1 MVPNEQEALQIL
13 RDALDTAPSERESF
27 LSERC
32 QGNEA
37 LRERIQA
44 MLGRIALA
52 DLHGVD
58 DDSGRTRD
66 TLGAR
71 ANAAVDQADDT
82 LIGSLLGPFRV
93 AERIGRGGMG
103 IVYRGIREGADFN
116 QDVAIKLIRRGY
128 DFDDVHARF
137 LRERRIL
144 ARLSHPNLARFIDGG
159 VAAEGRPW
167 FALEFVRGE
176 SITRWCDARRL
187 SVRERLKLFLDVCA
201 AVQYAH
207 TRLIVHRDLKP
218 GNVLVD
224 EAGTVRLLDF
234 GVAGLLAG
242 DEEGAGPPTT
252 ISDRHAMTPEYA
264 APEQFAGGVVG
275 IAADVYA
282 LGVLA
287 YELVAGVLPC
297 TLDRADPV
305 AAAQTVAQTPPQAL
319 ASAISRSGGDL
330 SDTADLRLST
340 RKTGLSGYRRIV
352 RGDLTR
358 ILEKALAKEPER
370 RYETVQAFADD
381 LTRWLDGAPVRV
393 TTNRFGYRFGKFVQR
408 NRVAVAFA
416 CLAFL
421 LLLAGVG
428 GVLWKS
434 REALRE
440 AERATAVKT
449 FLLSLF
455 DNNTPGGAAD
465 EVPSTRDLLA
475 SGVEKIRDEMA
486 DQPDLRAEMLTT
498 LGRIHNQLAL
508 YDAAEP
514 LLREAL
520 TLETA
525 GSHASALKRVDT
537 LRELAQTL
545 VEKSQFPEAEKL
557 LHEGLVDVGGRDLA
571 REARIHQ
578 VLGRALA
585 SDNQIDEG
593 VRESETA
600 VAQFRRV
607 EIPPGARLADALA
620 DLGATLMQQGKFE
633 QSLVPQR
640 EALEI
645 QRRIHKGAHADIA
658 VVASNI
664 GVAYLSLGR
673 FEEAVP
679 LFEEAIAVDR
689 KVYSGPHRALAV
701 HLSNL
706 GAVFTLLY
714 RTDEGAEAWREGLEI
729 RTKLYGADNPETAK
743 SAFNLVNAL
752 ILAEKYS
759 EAETVLRDA
768 IAVFTSAPGEWRV
781 WLSLCRNN
789 LATVLVKLGRP
800 DEARTAITQS
810 IALREQFDKDP
821 FSTGI
826 LDSRALIGEIDIAE
840 GHLDAA
846 RGKFQKNLVDSL
858 AHLPANQPRLVNRY
872 GELAKAD
879 YLLGD
884 YAKARDNFNESLRL
898 GIPIVGDRSRYI
910 LNSRLGLA
918 KSLAKLGDSVA
929 TREQMKLL
937 EKAVQGMPE
946 SAPLRHQYK
955 ELLAELD
962 DTSK

>member
-1 MVPNEQEALQIL
+1 MIPKEQEALQIL
-13 RDALDTAPSERESF
+13 RDALDTDPSERESF
-27 LSERC
+27 LSARC
-32 QGNEA
+32 QGNTA
-37 LRERIQA
+37 LRERVQA
-44 MLGRIALA
+44 MLARIALA
-52 DLHGVD
+52 ERHGVD
-58 DDSGRTRD
+58 DDAWQTLD
-66 TLGAR
+66 TLGESAS
-71 ANAAVDQADDT
+71 AHSQNPDDA

-103 IVYRGIREGADFN
+103 IVYRGVREGSDFT
-116 QDVAIKLIRRGY
+116 QAVAIKLIRRGY

-176 SITRWCDARRL
+176 SITRWCDTQRL
-187 SVRERLKLFLDVCA
+187 SVRQRMKLFLDVCA

-224 EAGTVRLLDF
+224 DSGAVRLLDF

-242 DEEGAGPPTT
+242 DPDEGDSPTT

-275 IAADVYA
+275 IPADVYA

-287 YELVAGVLPC
+287 YELVAGVLPYA
-297 TLDRADPV
+297 LDRTDPE
-305 AAAQTVAQTPPQAL
+305 AAARTVAQTPPQAL
-319 ASAISRSGGDL
+319 ASAISRVEA
-330 SDTADLRLST
+330 DTSSSVDLRLAA
-340 RKTGLSGYRRIV
+340 RKTGLRGYRRLV

-381 LTRWLDGAPVRV
+381 LTRWLGGAPVRV
-393 TTNRFGYRFGKFVQR
+393 TANRFGYRFGKFVQR

-416 CLAFL
+416 SLAFL
-421 LLLAGVG
+421 LLVAGVG

-455 DNNTPGGAAD
+455 DNNTPGVSTD
-465 EVPSTRDLLA
+465 DVPSTRDLLA
-475 SGVEKIRDEMA
+475 RGVEKIQGEMA

-514 LLREAL
+514 LLRQAL
-520 TLETA
+520 TLESA
-525 GSHASALKRVDT
+525 GSGASALKRADT
-537 LRELAQTL
+537 LRELAQVL

-557 LHEGLVDVGGRDLA
+557 LREGLADIDGRDLA
-571 REARIHQ
+571 REARLHQ

-585 SDNQIDEG
+585 SDNQIEEG
-593 VRESETA
+593 VLESENA

-607 EIPPGARLADALA
+607 EVPPGARLADALG

-645 QRRIHKGAHADIA
+645 QRRIHQGAHADIA

-664 GVAYLSLGR
+664 VVAFLNLGR
-673 FEEAVP
+673 YEDAVP
-679 LFEEAIAVDR
+679 LIEEAIAVDR
-689 KVYSGPHRALAV
+689 KVYAGPHRALAV
-701 HLSNL
+701 HLTNL
-706 GAVFTLLY
+706 GAVLSLLY
-714 RTDEGAEAWREGLEI
+714 RTDEAVDAWREGLEI

-743 SAFNLVNAL
+743 SALNLVNAL
-752 ILAEKYS
+752 SLAEKYP
-759 EAETVLRDA
+759 EAETVLRGA
-768 IAVFTSAPGEWRV
+768 IAVFTGAQGEWRI
-781 WLSLCRNN
+781 WLSMCQNN
-789 LATVLVKLGRP
+789 LANVLMKQGRP
-800 DEARTAITQS
+800 DGARTAINQA
-810 IALREQFDKDP
+810 IALREQ
-821 FSTGI
+821 
-826 LDSRALIGEIDIAE
+826 
-840 GHLDAA
+840 
-846 RGKFQKNLVDSL
+846 
-858 AHLPANQPRLVNRY
+858 
-872 GELAKAD
+872 
-879 YLLGD
+879 
-884 YAKARDNFNESLRL
+884 
-898 GIPIVGDRSRYI
+898 
-910 LNSRLGLA
+910 
-918 KSLAKLGDSVA
+918 
-929 TREQMKLL
+929 
-937 EKAVQGMPE
+937 
-946 SAPLRHQYK
+946 
-955 ELLAELD
+955 
-962 DTSK
+962 

>member
-1 MVPNEQEALQIL
+1 MISKENEALQIL
-13 RDALDTAPSERESF
+13 RDALDTDPSEREGF
-27 LSERC
+27 LTARC
-32 QGNEA
+32 QGDTA
-37 LRERIQA
+37 LRERVQA
-44 MLGRIALA
+44 MLARITLA
-52 DLHGVD
+52 ERHGVD
-58 DDSGRTRD
+58 NDAWQTLD
-66 TLGAR
+66 TLGESASTPS
-71 ANAAVDQADDT
+71 QSPDDA

-103 IVYRGIREGADFN
+103 IVYRGVREGSDFTQN
-116 QDVAIKLIRRGY
+116 VAIKLIRRGY

-176 SITRWCDARRL
+176 SITHWCDKQRL
-187 SVRERLKLFLDVCA
+187 SVRQRLKLFLDVCA

-242 DEEGAGPPTT
+242 DPDEGNSPTT

-264 APEQFAGGVVG
+264 APEQFTGGVVG
-275 IAADVYA
+275 IPADVYA

-287 YELVAGVLPC
+287 YQLVAGVLPY
-297 TLDRADPV
+297 TLDRTDPE
-305 AAAQTVAQTPPQAL
+305 AAARTVAQTPPQAL
-319 ASAISRSGGDL
+319 TSAISRVEADKL
-330 SDTADLRLST
+330 SSVDVRLAA
-340 RKTGLSGYRRIV
+340 RKARLPGYRRLV

-381 LTRWLDGAPVRV
+381 LTRWLEGAPVRV
-393 TTNRFGYRFGKFVQR
+393 TANRFGYRFGKFVQR

-416 CLAFL
+416 SLAFL
-421 LLLAGVG
+421 LLVAGVG

-455 DNNTPGGAAD
+455 DSNTPGGATD

-475 SGVEKIRDEMA
+475 RGVEKIEDEMA

-508 YDAAEP
+508 YEAAEP
-514 LLREAL
+514 LLRQAL
-520 TLETA
+520 TLESS
-525 GSHASALKRVDT
+525 GSGKGALKRADT

-557 LHEGLVDVGGRDLA
+557 LREGLVDIGGRDLA
-571 REARIHQ
+571 REARLHQ

-585 SDNQIDEG
+585 SDNQIEEG

-607 EIPPGARLADALA
+607 EVPPGARLADALG

-679 LFEEAIAVDR
+679 LLEEAIAVDR

-706 GAVFTLLY
+706 GAVLSLIY
-714 RTDEGAEAWREGLEI
+714 RNDEAADAWRESLEI

-743 SAFNLVNAL
+743 STLNFVNAL
-752 ILAEKYS
+752 FAAEKYS
-759 EAETVLRDA
+759 EAETVLRGA
-768 IAVFTSAPGEWRV
+768 IAVFSAAPGEWRA
-781 WLSLCRNN
+781 WSAICQHT
-789 LATVLVKLGRP
+789 LAFVLEKQDRLG
-800 DEARTAITQS
+800 EARTAINQA
-810 IALREQFDKDP
+810 IELRKQFDTDP
-821 FSTGI
+821 YSMSMM
-826 LDSRALIGEIDIAE
+826 DSLALVGDIEMAS
-840 GHLDAA
+840 GHLDVA
-846 RGKFQKNLVDSL
+846 RTQFQKILADSL
-858 AHLPANQPRLVNRY
+858 DHVSTNKPRLANRY
-872 GELAKAD
+872 NDLARVEF
-879 YLLGD
+879 LLGN
-884 YAKARDNFNESLRL
+884 YVQAKQNYNESLKV
-898 GIPIVGDRSRYI
+898 GIPVIGERNRIISGV
-910 LNSRLGLA
+910 RLGLA
-918 KSLAKLGDSVA
+918 QTLAKLGEIKA
-929 TREQMKLL
+929 AREQIDLIN
-937 EKAVQGMPE
+937 KATNGMPE
-946 SAPLRHQYK
+946 SARLRIQVK

-962 DTSK
+962 KPSP